1 MNLTTFKNMQKKFV
15 LAIALALCFSFT
27 ADAQKIAIVDVQKV
41 LSSMTDY
48 QAAQDELD
56 RVAAGWRQDIA
67 KEYDKIKSMY
77 NSYQAEQILLSD
89 DARRVKED
97 EIVAAEKAVRDL
109 QKEKF
114 GPEGALFQKRKELVQ
129 PIQEKVYTSIE
140 DYAKERGYDFIFD
153 KGGSAGLIFSK
164 IDTEKTDEIIK
175 RVSRN

>member
-1 MNLTTFKNMQKKFV
+1 MNLTTFKNMHKKFV

-41 LSSMTDY
+41 LSSMTEY
-48 QAAQDELD
+48 QSAQDELD

-77 NSYQAEQILLSD
+77 NSYQAEQVLLSD

-153 KGGSAGLIFSK
+153 KGSSAGLIFSK
-164 IDTEKTDEIIK
+164 LDAEKTDEIIK
-175 RVSRN
+175 RVSR